1 MLRLAPVPYCTK
13 WLGSVSVGKKKQN
26 TEHSVAQSAPFSV
39 AAGRTSGLCKCAQ
52 TEHFILYCTYLNE
65 TAEDLQFILFG
76 WNGCAACL
84 VL

>member
-39 AAGRTSGLCKCAQ
+39 AAGPVVCVSAHKQHT
-52 TEHFILYCTYLNE
+52 
-65 TAEDLQFILFG
+65 LFST
-76 WNGCAACL
+76 
-84 VL
+84 VPK